1 MNIQKSVVSLSLLVL
16 TITACAP
23 AVTPMPPPT
32 TVTVQLT
39 WTHQAQFA
47 GFYAADQNG
56 YYAAEGLK
64 VAFLEGGPSV
74 DLLTPVLNGAAQF
87 GEANPDAL
95 LAARAD
101 GKPLRAIAVVYRRS
115 PGVYMALASSGIT
128 RPQDFVGKKIQVSP
142 RGIPLLR
149 AMLARFGIRPDQYTT
164 VDSTP
169 DLAPFF
175 TGQVDVRSVFLTN
188 EVLTAREQGYKVN
201 LIFPDEYGIHVYTDT
216 IFATDDLIAN
226 NPDLVR
232 RFLRATLKGWTYAV
246 EHVNEVGPMVL
257 KYKPNADVK
266 HETAFMDA
274 SLPLI
279 NTGEDFVGW
288 MKPEAWA
295 GMEQTLREQGVLT
308 KPLDVTQ
315 VYTLQFVQEIYKRK

>member
-1 MNIQKSVVSLSLLVL
+1 M
-16 TITACAP
+16 
-23 AVTPMPPPT
+23 
-32 TVTVQLT
+32 
-39 WTHQAQFA
+39 
-47 GFYAADQNG
+47 
-56 YYAAEGLK
+56 
-64 VAFLEGGPSV
+64 
-74 DLLTPVLNGAAQF
+74 LNGAAQF

-128 RPQDFVGKKIQVSP
+128 RPQDLIGKKIQLSP

-149 AMLARFGIRPDQYTT
+149 AMLARVGVRPDQYTT

-201 LIFPDEYGIHVYTDT
+201 LISPDDYGIHFYADT
-216 IFATDDLIAN
+216 IFTTDDLITK

-257 KYKPNADVK
+257 KYKPNADAK
-266 HETAFMDA
+266 HETAFMNA

-279 NTGEDFVGW
+279 NTGEDFIGW
-288 MKPEAWA
+288 MKPEAWL
-295 GMEQTLREQGVLT
+295 GMEKTLRDQGVLT
-308 KPLDVTQ
+308 KPVDATQ
-315 VYTLQFVQEIYKRK
+315 VYTLQFVQEIYKK